1 MSKKGKFW
9 LLIILA
15 VIFIVMIVKTGSVA
29 PAEAKTSERKDYR
42 IEVFEPGRIIIVE
55 QIWEPILTEL
65 DPKALDE
72 RRSATEVFKGAMEEV
87 EREYDVNIYCACPI
101 LEPGYP
107 PILGSWTKAL
117 ILFVEPQ
124 R

>member
-1 MSKKGKFW
+1 MIKKGKLW
-9 LLIILA
+9 LLIIL
-15 VIFIVMIVKTGSVA
+15 VGVFIVMVVRAGNVA
-29 PAEAKTSERKDYR
+29 IAKAKTSERKDYR

-55 QIWEPILTEL
+55 QIYEPILTEL

-72 RRSATEVFKGAMEEV
+72 RRSATEVFKEAIEEV

-107 PILGSWTKAL
+107 PVLGSWTKAL